1 MFGGLMKIDAGK
13 YNIIIERGA
22 LSKVGVY
29 AAEAVK
35 PSKAVIVSDDNVY
48 PIYGERVS
56 RSLTEAGFT
65 LGDSFIFHHGEE
77 SKNWQTL
84 GSLIEHLSSQHLTRT
99 DVVIALGGGVTG
111 DMAGFASA
119 VYLRGIKYIGLPTS
133 LLASVDSSVGGKT
146 AVDLTSGKNLV
157 GAFHEP
163 SLVVCDPDALST
175 LSDEFYADG
184 MAEVIKTGLLGNREL
199 WDKLISGAP
208 VDDLISLCVRDKR
221 DICAR
226 DLYDH
231 GERQKLN
238 LGHTIG
244 HAIEAKSDFRI
255 HHGHA
260 VGSGLHAIT
269 KAAAVRKLCSA
280 ELLSELDSVLE
291 KYGLDPYLFE
301 SFTPEELYESAT
313 HDKKTRGTEI
323 TLIVP
328 REIGLS
334 ELHKIPLTELY
345 DWMKDGCAR

>member
-1 MFGGLMKIDAGK
+1 MKIDAGK
-13 YNIIIERGA
+13 YEIVIERGA
-22 LSKVGVY
+22 LSKVGEY
-29 AAEAVK
+29 AAAAMK
-35 PSKAVIVSDDNVY
+35 PCRAVIVSDDNVY
-48 PIYGERVS
+48 PLYADRVKN
-56 RSLTEAGFT
+56 SLLSAGFT
-65 LGDSFIFHHGEE
+65 LGKDFVFPHGEE

-84 GSLIEHLSSQHLTRT
+84 GALIEHLSAEHLTRT

-133 LLASVDSSVGGKT
+133 LLASVDSSIGGKT

-175 LSDEFYADG
+175 LPAEFFSDG
-184 MAEVIKTGLLGNREL
+184 MAEVIKTGLLGNSEL
-199 WDKLISGAP
+199 WSKLGTDTPI
-208 VDDLISLCVRDKR
+208 DELIALCVRDKR

-244 HAIEAKSDFRI
+244 HAMEAKSAFSI

-269 KAAAVRKLCSA
+269 KAAVVRGLCDEA
-280 ELLSELDSVLE
+280 ILTELDALLV
-291 KYGLDPYLFE
+291 KFDLDPYLFE
-301 SFTPEELYESAT
+301 RFTVDEMYDAAT
-313 HDKKTRGTEI
+313 HDKKTRGAKI
-323 TLIVP
+323 TLVIP
-328 REIGLS
+328 REIGRS
-334 ELHKIPLTELY
+334 ELHEIPLTELY
-345 DWMKDGCAR
+345 DYMKDGCVR